1 MQQWKGTQMLK
12 PITSSTRYIKMSEA
26 QVGATLINKGM
37 LTEVRPG
44 KFGDTLIFQEES
56 GEEVGLGAGG
66 QLKSLYSRG
75 KLRIGLKYQIIY
87 NGKKALKDGRTAND
101 FAVAEYDNNSESEMS
116 PEAEEFLNS

>member
-1 MQQWKGTQMLK
+1 MLK
-12 PITSSTRYIKMSEA
+12 PITANTRYIKMSETK
-26 QVGATLINKGM
+26 QGDTLITEGM

-44 KFGDTLIFQEES
+44 KFGDTLIFQEKS

-75 KLRIGLKYQIIY
+75 KLKIGYKYQITY

-101 FAVAEYDNNSESEMS
+101 FAVAEYSNETPMSE
-116 PEAEEFLNS
+116 EAEEFLNG